1 MCARRHQ
8 RGGCERRGGDKRD
21 RASIERSSGCF
32 LVARIVGRK
41 STRRDL
47 AIDAAR
53 RVAKGRAPRVV
64 WTTHPVSV
72 AFAAPV
78 IAAHFG
84 EA

>member
-1 MCARRHQ
+1 MCEKTGEVGE
-8 RGGCERRGGDKRD
+8 RGGGWARPGVD
-21 RASIERSSGCF
+21 RALETCF
-32 LVARIVGRK
+32 LVARMDRRK

-64 WTTHPVSV
+64 WATHPVSV

>member
-1 MCARRHQ
+1 M
-8 RGGCERRGGDKRD
+8 D
-21 RASIERSSGCF
+21 R
-32 LVARIVGRK
+32 RK

-47 AIDAAR
+47 AIDGAR

-64 WTTHPVSV
+64 WATHPVSV